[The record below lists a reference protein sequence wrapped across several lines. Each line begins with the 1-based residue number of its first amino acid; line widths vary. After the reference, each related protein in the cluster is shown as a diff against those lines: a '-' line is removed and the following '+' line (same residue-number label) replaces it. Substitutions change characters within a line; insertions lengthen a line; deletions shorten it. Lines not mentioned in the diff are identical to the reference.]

1 MLDNLERD
9 AVSLRANLA
18 AMAVRHLRDVVALL
32 SFFDLVRL
40 LSIAVA
46 NCSSMTF
53 CPHANPMCRYSSV
66 MSRHPRPLPVFRART
81 SFNRSVLYGPKPLAY
96 L

>member
-46 NCSSMTF
+46 N
-53 CPHANPMCRYSSV
+53 
-66 MSRHPRPLPVFRART
+66 
-81 SFNRSVLYGPKPLAY
+81 
-96 L
+96 